1 MQSRTLSLRAWG
13 IAALA
18 AMPINAWTAPCGAQ
32 DVVRVEEDWELVVA
46 TPDPNQNAP
55 QVTCTI
61 SPLGNIGG
69 VHCVFELNQQTLN
82 SYLAGGLQLQAWNG
96 AESLAGKTTVAAAM
110 LATPGETVTW
120 TQVMELNGCELFFSV
135 VKGHGVTWGEFGST
149 GQLKVVVNTNFTN
162 LNAYNP
168 AVSVANSAVGYGAN
182 RVAAL
187 KIKRVRL
194 ITANGE
200 QVEDQTERVVH
211 DLATV
216 NAN

>member
-1 MQSRTLSLRAWG
+1 MQCRTLSLRAWG

-18 AMPINAWTAPCGAQ
+18 AMLINAWTATCEAQ
-32 DVVRVEEDWELVVA
+32 NVVRVEEDWELVVA

-55 QVTCTI
+55 QITSTI
-61 SPLGNIGG
+61 SPLGNISG

-120 TQVMELNGCELFFSV
+120 TQVMDLNGCELFFSV
-135 VKGHGVTWGEFGST
+135 VNGHGATWGEFGST
-149 GQLKVVVNTNFTN
+149 GQLKVTVNTNLTS

-182 RVAAL
+182 RVASL

-211 DLATV
+211 DIATV